1 MKQLMPGI
9 SLGIIILSNFI
20 QPEGEDNPLGKLR
33 SRKSEDLP
41 SYTIQG
47 PTHLWTS
54 VPCFLPLGEFEL
66 VFSVFH
72 SKASFLLHLPS
83 TFHPLYPS
91 EIYIHQRA
99 LCADTLISLDVFL
112 IGINYNCILRIS
124 WFRVS
129 RLLLQASQMAQMV
142 KNLPAMQETWVWS
155 VGQEDPLEKGMAPH
169 FTILAWRIPRTE
181 KTGGLQ
187 STGSQRVGHNLVT
200 NTTATSLSFSIP
212 ML

>member
-20 QPEGEDNPLGKLR
+20 QPEGEDNPSGKLR
-33 SRKSEDLP
+33 PGKSGDLP

-47 PTHLWTS
+47 PTQLWTS
-54 VPCFLPLGEFEL
+54 VLFSSFRWIWVG

-83 TFHPLYPS
+83 TFHPLHPF
-91 EIYIHQRA
+91 EIYIHQSTP
-99 LCADTLISLDVFL
+99 CADTLISLDVFL
-112 IGINYNCILRIS
+112 IGINYNYILRIS
-124 WFRVS
+124 WFRAS
-129 RLLLQASQMAQMV
+129 QLLFQASQMGQRV

-155 VGQEDPLEKGMAPH
+155 VGQEGLLEKGMAPH

-181 KTGGLQ
+181 ETGGLQ
-187 STGSQRVGHNLVT
+187 SVGSQRVGHNLVT
-200 NTTATSLSFSIP
+200 NSATISFSFSVP